1 MPVSPAAITAELW
14 DWEDFSS
21 RILPTINS
29 SENSLIGNSDE
40 RFEII
45 ARAEAEA
52 LLMTGISE
60 AALPTT
66 EWFSAGCRERRIVVH
81 LESKIQIEFRV
92 AIGSIDLL
100 LC

>member
-1 MPVSPAAITAELW
+1 
-14 DWEDFSS
+14 
-21 RILPTINS
+21 
-29 SENSLIGNSDE
+29 LIGNSDE

-66 EWFSAGCRERRIVVH
+66 E
-81 LESKIQIEFRV
+81 
-92 AIGSIDLL
+92 
-100 LC
+100 